1 MVHEGRPSPTEH
13 ENPSTL
19 GGNFFPNLKLNFAEN
34 LLRRRGDRPA
44 VHGLSEGGEAGEGG
58 DDRTLTHDQLFDQ
71 VRRLQKSL
79 IDLGVGPGDRVAGI
93 LPNIPEAVVAMLA
106 TTSLGAIW
114 SSCSPD
120 FGTQGM
126 LKRFAQ
132 IQPRVL
138 ISADGYRYA
147 SKDFSCRH
155 KLEEVAVGLDGLQ
168 TVVWIETPA
177 GDEMPPDLAVPVL
190 SWTGATA
197 LTDHRMQFP
206 RFPFNHPIYI
216 LYSSGT
222 TGVPKCIVH
231 GPGARFCNTPRN

>member
-1 MVHEGRPSPTEH
+1 MARFLRRAADLDARIVDYASLHTWSVRHADEFWRLWLEESGILHEGSPLPTEH
-13 ENPSTL
+13 ENPSAL

-34 LLRRRGDRPA
+34 LLRHRGDRPA
-44 VHGLSEGGEAGEGG
+44 VHGLSEGDEGGEGAN
-58 DDRTLTHDQLFDQ
+58 DRTLTHDQLFDQ

-79 IDLGVGPGDRVAGI
+79 IDLGIRPGDRVAGI

-120 FGTQGM
+120 FGTQGV

-132 IQPRVL
+132 IEPRVL

-155 KLEEVAVGLDGLQ
+155 KL
-168 TVVWIETPA
+168 
-177 GDEMPPDLAVPVL
+177 
-190 SWTGATA
+190 
-197 LTDHRMQFP
+197 
-206 RFPFNHPIYI
+206 
-216 LYSSGT
+216 
-222 TGVPKCIVH
+222 
-231 GPGARFCNTPRN
+231 